1 MKIALCFYGLVGS
14 TNFKHGA
21 GDPLDPNLC
30 AKYYKENFF
39 KYNSNIDV
47 FIHSQ
52 SYEFKD
58 ELRRIYKPCKSVIEK
73 KKNFFLQALIHPRVL
88 LSFLVSLKRF
98 DFKFKHFKEQYKRA
112 KNAFSRWYSTKS
124 VIKLKKSYEKENKFK
139 YDLVFLTRLD
149 WALLKPFILNEDMKN
164 KLTVSNNNSV
174 PGPKNNYKS
183 KIIKNNLTNENGLA
197 DYWFVGGSDVLDNF
211 AKLYDK
217 KYLYHISPHI
227 SSHQHVKYL
236 KLDLSFWSYRG
247 IDHEMLRRIMK
258 SNQ

>member
-14 TNFKHGA
+14 TNFKHGV

-39 KYNSNIDV
+39 KYNSNIDI

-58 ELRRIYKPCKSVIEK
+58 ELNEIYKPLRSIIERKKS
-73 KKNFFLQALIHPRVL
+73 FFFKALIHPRVL
-88 LSFLVSLKRF
+88 ISLLGSLKRF
-98 DFKFKHFKEQYKRA
+98 DFKFKHFREKHKMTQ
-112 KNAFSRWYSTKS
+112 NAFSRWYSTKK
-124 VIKLKKSYEKENKFK
+124 VIDLKRFFEKQNNIN

-149 WALLKPFILNEDMKN
+149 WALLKPFILKEEMKN
-164 KLTVSNNNSV
+164 KLTVSNHNDV
-174 PGPKNNYKS
+174 PSPRNNYKAQV
-183 KIIKNNLTNENGLA
+183 IKNNLTDEKGLA
-197 DYWFVGGSDVLDNF
+197 DYWFIGGSDILDKF
-211 AKLYDK
+211 ARLYDR
-217 KYLYHISPHI
+217 KYLYHISPHR

-247 IDHEMLRRIMK
+247 LDHEMLRRIMK